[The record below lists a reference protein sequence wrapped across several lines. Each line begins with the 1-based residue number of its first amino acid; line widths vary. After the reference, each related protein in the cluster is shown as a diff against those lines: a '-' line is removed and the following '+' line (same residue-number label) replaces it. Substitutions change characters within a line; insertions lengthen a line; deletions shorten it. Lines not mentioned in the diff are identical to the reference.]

1 MELLTF
7 LLAFEWSRSNTT
19 MRPPLSP
26 AAMKSPVSSNS
37 TADTTSS
44 SATGRKTKEEKKLFF
59 VVFFFFFFPFSLASL
74 AFSRRLLSHSR
85 ISAFT
90 ACVRANF
97 RVSLT
102 FACLSSV
109 AKHLAESP
117 VQRAH

>member
-1 MELLTF
+1 VV
-7 LLAFEWSRSNTT
+7 AFKHDD
-19 MRPPLSP
+19 
-26 AAMKSPVSSNS
+26 AAALVARRNEVACFVEFHRRHHVLFRHWQKKER
-37 TADTTSS
+37 
-44 SATGRKTKEEKKLFF
+44 RKKIIFCR
-59 VVFFFFFFPFSLASL
+59 FFFFFPFSLASL

-90 ACVRANF
+90 ACVRATF